1 MFILLTKKKIIT
13 IICIIIVPLIMFI
26 LLILNNNRIKNVW
39 SEDKGYIVI
48 IIDDFGNNGYGTE
61 EMLNCGVPLTA
72 AVMPFM
78 PYSEKEAILAYEKGL
93 DVIMHVP
100 MEPNYGKKEWLGAR
114 GITTNLSDTE
124 IKNRIKDGLKDIKY
138 AVGMNNHMGSKA
150 TQDNRVVKAILEVVK
165 EYNMVFIDSKT
176 SSRSVIK
183 SEADS
188 LGVISYSRDVFLDNI
203 KSKDHIKKQII
214 KLSIIAD
221 KKGYAIGIGHVG
233 VEGGVVTAEAIKEM
247 YTILS
252 EQGYKFITISELI
265 KVYK

>member
-1 MFILLTKKKIIT
+1 MFILLNKKTFIKISYV
-13 IICIIIVPLIMFI
+13 IIVS
-26 LLILNNNRIKNVW
+26 LILFLLFIFNNNKVKNVW
-39 SEDKGYIVI
+39 NRNKGYIVI
-48 IIDDFGNNGYGTE
+48 IIDDFGNNGKGTE
-61 EMLNCGVPLTA
+61 EMLNCEVPLTA

-78 PYSEKEAILAYEKGL
+78 PYSEKEAILAHEKGF

-100 MEPNYGKKEWLGAR
+100 MEPNYGKKEWLGPR
-114 GITTNLSDTE
+114 GITTNLSNTE
-124 IKNRIKDGLKDIKY
+124 IRNRIRDGLKDIKY

-150 TQDNRVVKAILEVVK
+150 TQDKRVMKAILEVAK
-165 EYNMVFIDSKT
+165 ENNMVFIDSKT
-176 SSRSVIK
+176 SSNSVVK

-214 KLSIIAD
+214 KLSIIAN

-247 YTILS
+247 YSILS
-252 EQGYKFITISELI
+252 EQGYKFITISDLI
-265 KVYK
+265 KMNR